1 MSNDDSLK
9 SAYELAMERLEAND
23 RESGVEAAPPLT
35 ARQKRSIAGLR
46 RDAEAKLA
54 ELEILFGKNVA
65 AAEGEPEKTAEL
77 AEHHRIDRRR
87 VESSLES
94 AIAKIKQS

>member
-1 MSNDDSLK
+1 MSDDNSLK

-23 RESGVEAAPPLT
+23 RQAGVEAARPLT
-35 ARQKRSIAGLR
+35 AGQKRSIAKLR
-46 RDAEAKLA
+46 RDAQAKLA

-65 AAEGEPEKTAEL
+65 AVEGEPEKTAEL
-77 AEHHRIDRRR
+77 EEHHRIDRRR
-87 VESSLES
+87 VDSSLES